1 MWAREPSSNI
11 WYKCLN
17 HIMCYLLYIQYLH
30 YLHSILVFILPGSLL
45 NVHDDER
52 MKSENWIP
60 LGWLPIIDE
69 TRTLRPRKG
78 YQSEPARN
86 TRLFHECWK
95 AFLSNWE
102 TFMQHRRIVVYS
114 DGIARMTRHFIA
126 GLLGDQQVKPELHS
140 HGSKVIVLDNLCYI
154 QTKHMFNM
162 HTLNLSYMCYI
173 QKLLIF

>member
-1 MWAREPSSNI
+1 
-11 WYKCLN
+11 
-17 HIMCYLLYIQYLH
+17 
-30 YLHSILVFILPGSLL
+30 
-45 NVHDDER
+45 
-52 MKSENWIP
+52 
-60 LGWLPIIDE
+60 
-69 TRTLRPRKG
+69 
-78 YQSEPARN
+78 
-86 TRLFHECWK
+86 
-95 AFLSNWE
+95 
-102 TFMQHRRIVVYS
+102 MQHGRIVVYS